1 MIRIRKVFLLTVLIS
16 LVWGIKCFSQ
26 ATYRSKAAGSWNQA
40 ATWQLLA
47 GSDSDLDGLPDAND
61 SVIIRCADAVV
72 LTADAYCVNFTI
84 QNLGTPIVA
93 TPLALGNYTLQLSG
107 TLNGPNTTYNT
118 NIITS
123 ANGRVKFV
131 GGSRALFGSNW
142 NNLYPYNWRVEVA
155 LNQGALGY
163 SPKSI
168 KVGDFELT
176 SGNFELRLPAS
187 YTFFDL
193 KIDKG
198 PSFGNGY
205 GTLYVAPGCKLAC
218 MRCGQRKGDV
228 GAINDDSTYCQ
239 SIDVYGEL
247 EVHGGFLSGSSINIR
262 NGGKLTVGRANPGP
276 MLSSPATTNFFYS
289 PGSYLEYRNHSPSST
304 GRTQTGAEIDQASS
318 WNTAG
323 PPGNTVSNLIVNNA
337 PAGIRGNNPVYIED
351 TLTMTY
357 GYFDNVDMSGAY
369 VRYGVNG
376 TLRYNC
382 PTAAQSAAISHLSIE
397 FQNSFGPNNLIIDN
411 PYGVTLDYSR
421 SIGGKLFMLRG
432 KLILFNTGVLLTM
445 TPSSSVGAVSD
456 SSFVSGKMVKTGAT
470 PFTFPIGKNNQY
482 RPITVTPVGG
492 TETFTAEYFKA
503 DPNASFNTMSKDAT
517 LNHVSRCEYWTL
529 LRTGT
534 KDANVSLSW
543 NTYSCGVDSLSS
555 LRVAQWDGTK
565 WLDKNASA
573 YSGNT
578 TTGTLNAGLTITL
591 FGATRPLTLA
601 SATPFNP
608 LPVEL
613 IFFETK
619 SYKDYNQ
626 LNWQTASEKN
636 SDYFQLEHSQNGNDF
651 SEIGRVNAAG
661 NSNEI
666 INYSFRDEHPLRGI
680 SYYRLNEF
688 DFNGAWSLSKT
699 IVSKSITD
707 KNELLIFINDENL
720 LVNIIS
726 ENDETVPL
734 NIFDIN
740 GKEVLSKNIIANQTY
755 NISISNLSHGFY
767 FAKIVSNGAVVSQK
781 FVY

>member
-1 MIRIRKVFLLTVLIS
+1 MIRIRKVFLLTLLIGF
-16 LVWGIKCFSQ
+16 VAGIKSYSQ
-26 ATYRSKAAGSWNQA
+26 AIYRSKIAGNWNQTS
-40 ATWQLLA
+40 TWQLLT
-47 GSDSDLDGLPDAND
+47 GSDSDLDGVPDAND

-72 LTADAYCVNFTI
+72 LTADAFCVNLTI
-84 QNLGTPIVA
+84 QNLGSPIVP
-93 TPLALGNYTLQLSG
+93 TPLALGNYTLQVSG
-107 TLNGPNTTYNT
+107 ILNGPNTTYNT
-118 NIITS
+118 NIISS
-123 ANGRVKFV
+123 ANGRIKFV
-131 GGSRALFGSNW
+131 GASRQLFGTNW
-142 NNLYPYNWRVEVA
+142 NNIYPANWRVEIA
-155 LNQGALGY
+155 LNPGALGY

-168 KVGDFELT
+168 KVGDFVLT
-176 SGNFELRLPAS
+176 SGNFELRLPGT
-187 YTFFDL
+187 YTYFDL

-198 PSFGNGY
+198 SSFGNGY
-205 GTLYVAPGCKLAC
+205 GTLYIAPGCRLAC

-228 GAINDDSTYCQ
+228 GSVADDSTYCQ

-247 EVHGGFLSGSSINIR
+247 EVHGGFLSGSTINIR

-276 MLSSPATTNFFYS
+276 MLSSPATTNFYYS
-289 PGSYLEYRNHSPSST
+289 PGSYLEYRNHSPIST
-304 GRTQTGAEIDQASS
+304 GRTQTGAEIDQASA
-318 WNTAG
+318 WNTTG
-323 PPGNTVSNLIVNNA
+323 PPGNTVSNLIVNNT

-421 SIGGKLFMLRG
+421 SIGGKLLMLRG
-432 KLILFNTGVLLTM
+432 KLSLFNSGVLLTM

-456 SSFVSGKMVKTGAT
+456 SSFVNGKMAKTGAT
-470 PFTFPIGKNNQY
+470 PFTFPIGKNKQY

-492 TETFTAEYFKA
+492 TETYTAEYFKT

-517 LNHVSRCEYWTL
+517 LHHISRCEYWTL
-529 LRTGT
+529 LRAGT
-534 KDANVSLSW
+534 NDANVSLSW
-543 NTYSCGVDSLSS
+543 NTYSCGVDSLNN

-565 WLDKNASA
+565 WLDKNTST

-578 TTGTLNAGLTITL
+578 TSGILNAGLSITQ
-591 FGATRPLTLA
+591 FGSTRPLTLA

-613 IFFETK
+613 IFFDAK
-619 SYKDYNQ
+619 SFNNYIL

-636 SDYFQLEHSQNGNDF
+636 SDYFQLEHSQHGNDF
-651 SEIGRVNAAG
+651 SEIGRVKAAG
-661 NSNEI
+661 NSNGI
-666 INYSFRDEHPLRGI
+666 INYSFRYEHPLTGI

-688 DFNGAWSLSKT
+688 DFDGTWSLTKT
-699 IVSKSITD
+699 IVSKSLKDNNDI
-707 KNELLIFINDENL
+707 LIFINDENL
-720 LVNIIS
+720 MVNIIS

-740 GKEVLSKNIIANQTY
+740 GREVLSKNINTNQTY
-755 NISISNLSHGFY
+755 SISIFHFSRGFY
-767 FAKIVSNGAVVSQK
+767 FAKIVSNGSVISQK
-781 FVY
+781 FVF